1 MTFGKRQPPGYRG
14 INRRSAATREPVDMP
29 AEILIPGARPLEC
42 RIIDLSDTGAR
53 LSLESI
59 LGVPEEFELRVSG
72 ETCRVKVVRRGV
84 RFLGVIFA

>member
-1 MTFGKRQPPGYRG
+1 
-14 INRRSAATREPVDMP
+14 MP
-29 AEILIPGARPLEC
+29 AEILVPGARPLEC
-42 RIIDLSDTGAR
+42 RIIGLSDTGAR

-59 LGVPEEFELRVSG
+59 LGVPEEFELRMSG